1 MIVIKC
7 VLYSQIQGLLSL
19 SIQAVYGELEEQE
32 NSGEERGAAS
42 TSRSGK
48 SKMLLTEKLNLVGAA
63 MASRFAFAC

>member
-1 MIVIKC
+1 MKGA
-7 VLYSQIQGLLSL
+7 LYSQIQGLLSH

-32 NSGEERGAAS
+32 NSAEDRGAAS

-63 MASRFAFAC
+63 MASRLCVLK